1 VKTAVSGP
9 SQADPV
15 VDPRS
20 RIKGAA
26 FTLIELL
33 VVIATIAILAAML
46 SPVLGRAK
54 AKAQVTK
61 CLGNLRQIGVG
72 VKMYADDNISTMPPR
87 SRSLTGPLSRLDGWM
102 GGKDSAPGFT
112 NNYAAAIDRPL
123 HKYVPAVET
132 FHCPLTAEE
141 TCPCQASRM
150 RCRQS
155 GIRQGAV
162 TFSTASFGAI
172 RGTPPPISPTICAAR
187 RRAGCPIRFA
197 RNAQCR

>member
-1 VKTAVSGP
+1 MKPAGSRSSDG
-9 SQADPV
+9 DPTV
-15 VDPRS
+15 YS
-20 RIKGAA
+20 RRGSKRDA

-33 VVIATIAILAAML
+33 VVIAIIAILAAML
-46 SPVLGRAK
+46 LPTLGRAK

-72 VKMYADDNISTMPPR
+72 VKLYADDNNSTMPPR
-87 SRSLTGPLSRLDGWM
+87 SWSPTGPLSRLDGCM
-102 GGKDSAPGFT
+102 GGKDPAPGFA

-162 TFSTASFGAI
+162 TFSTASFGPI
-172 RGTPPPISPTICAAR
+172 RGTPPQIRSTICAAR
-187 RRAGCPIRFA
+187 KRAGCP
-197 RNAQCR
+197 NQCASL